1 MMIFKRRSI
10 HGASAKLVGICGDSL
25 STNTFDPL
33 ALLFVLSGSLIGGMP
48 RTQELCDF
56 CYKHN
61 VYPDIKVVK
70 PEPKQV
76 GDVLAH
82 LDSKNSDPIRYV
94 IDWTQSA

>member
-1 MMIFKRRSI
+1 
-10 HGASAKLVGICGDSL
+10 
-25 STNTFDPL
+25 
-33 ALLFVLSGSLIGGMP
+33 MP